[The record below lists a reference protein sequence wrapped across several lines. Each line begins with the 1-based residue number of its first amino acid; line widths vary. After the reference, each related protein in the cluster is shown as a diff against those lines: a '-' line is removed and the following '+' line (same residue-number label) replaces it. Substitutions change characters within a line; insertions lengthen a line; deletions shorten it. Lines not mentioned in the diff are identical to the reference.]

1 MHEESEPRVKFLIM
15 KIYTKG
21 GDKGKTS
28 LVSGKRVLKSNLR
41 IDAYGTM
48 DELVTFIA
56 AFRDQLN
63 QQEIKNTL
71 IHIQSALMVISSHLA
86 NDSNEIELQL
96 PEINPAWTGI
106 LEKEIDDMD
115 KELVPLRSFVIPGGH
130 PQISQCHIC
139 RVMCRKA
146 ERKVVAMEQ
155 SNPVH
160 ATIVPFL
167 NRLSDYFFTLSRY
180 LCKDL
185 GIDEIKWEPE
195 LDWE

>member
-1 MHEESEPRVKFLIM
+1 M

-48 DELVTFIA
+48 DELVAFIA

-71 IHIQSALMVISSHLA
+71 IQIQSALMVISSHLA
-86 NDSNEIELQL
+86 NDSNQIELQL
-96 PEINPAWTGI
+96 PEIKPSWTEI
-106 LEKEIDDMD
+106 LEKEIDNMD
-115 KELVPLRSFVIPGGH
+115 KELVPLSSFVIPGGH
-130 PQISQCHIC
+130 PQISHCHIC

-146 ERKVVAMEQ
+146 ERKVIELEQ
-155 SNPVH
+155 TNRIHPL
-160 ATIVPFL
+160 IVPFL

-195 LDWE
+195 SGWE